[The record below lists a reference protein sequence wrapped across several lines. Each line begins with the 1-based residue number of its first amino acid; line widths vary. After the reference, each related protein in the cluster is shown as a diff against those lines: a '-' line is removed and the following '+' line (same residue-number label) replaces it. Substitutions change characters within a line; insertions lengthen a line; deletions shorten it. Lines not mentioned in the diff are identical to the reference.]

1 LIGPQLFS
9 ANRGLANILT
19 GVVLYFAVGGET
31 GVVLFA
37 SSVVL
42 GVVLGVRFAGWAQ
55 RKHGMMEFIPKGE
68 NHTPDIDDFGTNAD
82 QN

>member
-42 GVVLGVRFAGWAQ
+42 GVRFAGWAQ

-68 NHTPDIDDFGTNAD
+68 NHTPNIDDFGTNVD

>member
-1 LIGPQLFS
+1 MS

-42 GVVLGVRFAGWAQ
+42 GVRFAGWAQ

-68 NHTPDIDDFGTNAD
+68 NHTPDIDGFGTNAD

>member
-1 LIGPQLFS
+1 M
-9 ANRGLANILT
+9 T
-19 GVVLYFAVGGET
+19 GVVLYLAVGGET

-37 SSVVL
+37 SS
-42 GVVLGVRFAGWAQ
+42 VVLGVRFAGWAQ

-68 NHTPDIDDFGTNAD
+68 NHTPDIDGFGTNAD